1 MVDETPLTLHKVLD
15 VDELLKRLEE
25 IHNQY
30 CHKMRHKI
38 DERHFRP
45 CGCTI
50 HNLILDVENVSGS
63 LS

>member
-25 IHNQY
+25 IHAQY
-30 CHKMRHKI
+30 CHKMRVKI
-38 DERHFRP
+38 DSKNFRP

-50 HNLILDVENVSGS
+50 HNLILDVENATGS
-63 LS
+63 LA